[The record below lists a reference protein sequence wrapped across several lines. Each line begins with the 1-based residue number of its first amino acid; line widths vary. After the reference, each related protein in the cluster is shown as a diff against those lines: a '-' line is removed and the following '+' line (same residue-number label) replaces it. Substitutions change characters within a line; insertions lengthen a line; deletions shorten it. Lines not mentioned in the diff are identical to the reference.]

1 MLRLGRIAKSLHVVI
16 AAEGSFAVLCG
27 HEKERM
33 AGYASHAVLTLH
45 LLMTKKIHRLAL
57 MLCALCLTEMGWAS
71 DGRPQTD
78 GDTIK
83 TYDIDEI
90 VITSSRK
97 ETNRTEQLPG
107 ALTVLSPRQADLRQI
122 GSVKRLSAFIPNLYI
137 PDYGSRGT
145 SAIYI
150 RGVGARSSGQTVG
163 LYVDDVP
170 YPDKGSFDFELP
182 DIRRIEVLRGPQG
195 TLYGRNAM
203 GGIIHVHTFSPLE
216 HQGTRVGVTYGN
228 YGNLG
233 LRASHAM
240 RLGDRTGL
248 QVGGYY
254 RRHTGFFE
262 NVFDGTRADGEQTI
276 GGNVKVVRRFSNAF
290 TATLAIVGS
299 YTNQGAFPYGLRND
313 STGRIEP
320 VNLNDPS
327 SYRRTTTN
335 SSLTLKYV
343 TPQFVATYTT
353 GWQFLH
359 DRMEMDQDFMPLS
372 LFTLDQRRRHHAF
385 NQELSVTGTV
395 GRYRWTVG
403 ACGFYDHLRTNA
415 DVTFK
420 EEGIRAAMQKAFDG
434 MRAKNPRMPRL
445 RVTDN
450 RLELPSAFDESSL
463 GMAIYH
469 QSTLDNFLLPGLSL
483 TAGLRMDIERRR
495 LHYEA
500 SGKMNL
506 AILMPPVYPKE
517 TDISALYPASSFD
530 EHLSSD
536 EWQVLPRLALRYAW
550 TPRTSLYAAVAKGY
564 KTGGYNVQMSADL
577 MQSRMQNDIMDAFR
591 HIVPTLPHFDK
602 IQPKEALAYRP
613 ENAWC
618 YEAGIK
624 SEPIKNRLHT
634 ELTVFYMDI
643 RDLQLTHFT
652 ASGTGRMLS
661 NAGRA
666 VSCGIEASLSARIAS
681 GLTADVNWGYTH
693 ATFRNYNDGR
703 TDYRGKFIP
712 YAPRHTV
719 SLGIHYE
726 RRLHSRLID
735 RIFAAAQYN
744 GVGPIHWT
752 EANDIRQP
760 FYHTLD
766 ARAGIGRGALTCSL
780 GGQNLTGTDYAAF
793 YFRSFGRSFIQKG
806 RPAQV
811 AIRLEYAF

>member
-1 MLRLGRIAKSLHVVI
+1 
-16 AAEGSFAVLCG
+16 
-27 HEKERM
+27 
-33 AGYASHAVLTLH
+33 
-45 LLMTKKIHRLAL
+45 MTKRIHRLTL
-57 MLCALCLTEMGWAS
+57 VLCALCLARLGWA
-71 DGRPQTD
+71 DDRRPEAD

-83 TYDIDEI
+83 TYDIDEV

-107 ALTVLSPRQADLRQI
+107 ALTVVSPRQADLRQVASI
-122 GSVKRLSAFIPNLYI
+122 KRLTAFIPNLYI
-137 PDYGSRGT
+137 PDYGARGT

-150 RGVGARSSGQTVG
+150 RGIGARSSGQTVG

-182 DIRRIEVLRGPQG
+182 DIRRVEVLRGPQG

-216 HQGTRVGVTYGN
+216 HQGTRVAASYGN
-228 YGNLG
+228 YGSLG
-233 LRASHAM
+233 IRASHAM

-254 RRHTGFFE
+254 HRHTGFFE
-262 NVFDGTRADGEQTI
+262 NAFSGMKVDGEQTG
-276 GGNVKVVRRFSNAF
+276 GGNLKLVRRFSDAF
-290 TATLAIVGS
+290 TATLAVVGS
-299 YTNQGAFPYGLRND
+299 YTSQGAFPYGLRND
-313 STGRIEP
+313 STGRVEQ
-320 VNLNDPS
+320 VNLNDAS

-335 SSLTLKYV
+335 SSLTLKYE
-343 TPQFVATYTT
+343 TPQCVVTWTS

-359 DRMEMDQDFMPLS
+359 DRMQMDQDFMPYS

-385 NQELSVTGTV
+385 NQELSVMGTV

-403 ACGFYDHLRTNA
+403 ACGFYDQLRTDA
-415 DVTFK
+415 DVEFK
-420 EEGIRAAMQKAFDG
+420 EEGIREVLQNTFDR
-434 MRAKNPRMPRL
+434 MRANNPKMPRL
-445 RVTDN
+445 RVTDKH
-450 RLELPSAFDESSL
+450 LDMPSLFDESTL
-463 GMAIYH
+463 GVAIYH
-469 QSTLDNFLLPGLSL
+469 QSTLDHFLLPGLSL
-483 TAGLRMDIERRR
+483 TAGLRMDMERRR
-495 LHYEA
+495 LHYVA

-506 AILMPPVYPKE
+506 DILMPPVFPKE
-517 TDISALYPASSFD
+517 TDISSFYPPSSFD

-536 EWQVLPRLALRYAW
+536 EWQVLPRLALRYAVS
-550 TPRTSLYAAVAKGY
+550 PRMAIYASVAKGY

-577 MQSRMQNDIMDAFR
+577 MQSRMQTDIMDAFR
-591 HIVPTLPHFDK
+591 HFAPTLPHFDK
-602 IQPKEALAYRP
+602 ISPAEALAYRP
-613 ENAWC
+613 EKAWC

-652 ASGTGRMLS
+652 ARGTGRVLS

-681 GLTADVNWGYTH
+681 GLTADVNWGFTH
-693 ATFRNYNDGR
+693 ATFRNYHDGR
-703 TDYRGKFIP
+703 TDYSGKFIP
-712 YAPRHTV
+712 YAPRHTL
-719 SLGIHYE
+719 SLGLHYE
-726 RRLHSRLID
+726 RRLHSRVID
-735 RIFAAAQYN
+735 RIFAATQYN

-752 EANDIRQP
+752 EAGDIRQP
-760 FYHTLD
+760 FYYTLD
-766 ARAGIGRGALTCSL
+766 ARAGIGRGALTCSFS
-780 GGQNLTGTDYAAF
+780 GKNLTGTDYAAF

-811 AIRLEYAF
+811 AISIEYAF